1 MKDTFF
7 RGMITLFI
15 LSLILLIF
23 APKVMVGIVMLIFMI
38 PFAALLVS
46 FVGIVMMVF
55 FPDAIKQKE
64 NSRLLRIPALFNS
77 CVAGMEKVWHEA
89 WDFLDIVTSQRRM
102 RETMDEIRS
111 GQSRLPF

>member
-1 MKDTFF
+1 MKDKIF

-23 APKVMVGIVMLIFMI
+23 APKVVAGVAMLIFMI
-38 PFAALLVS
+38 PLAALLVS

-55 FPDAIKQKE
+55 FPDAIEQKE
-64 NSRLLRIPALFNS
+64 NSRLLRIPTLFNS
-77 CVAGMEKVWHEA
+77 CVAGVEKVWHGA
-89 WDFLDIVTSQRRM
+89 WNFLDIITSQRRM

-111 GQSRLPF
+111 GQSRLPL

>member
-77 CVAGMEKVWHEA
+77 CAAGVKKVWHGA
-89 WDFLDIVTSQRRM
+89 WEFLDIVTSQRRM